1 MCGQKSVSR
10 DLAPTEF
17 PPHKFD
23 VEIHENV
30 RRLRRFRNFL
40 VPRLIAD
47 GSVTVLCDR
56 NRPQS
61 EGFQK
66 PLRPRLGLSQTGC
79 RLIVAYIDYQEKN
92 TLRGRNGLA
101 VAMFQNLIIT

>member
-1 MCGQKSVSR
+1 MSDILKSSIHGA
-10 DLAPTEF
+10 DGTLTAALSFT
-17 PPHKFD
+17 FD
-23 VEIHENV
+23 VEIDENV

-66 PLRPRLGLSQTGC
+66 PLRPRL
-79 RLIVAYIDYQEKN
+79 
-92 TLRGRNGLA
+92 
-101 VAMFQNLIIT
+101 